1 MSARYG
7 LRQEDAPLLP
17 PKPINVPK
25 RAAWFL
31 EERVKASAAGV
42 TTIDYPGVRVGD
54 CILKL
59 RKAGVDVQTIY
70 EPHEGEFAGRHGRY
84 VLRSRVELIT
94 DDDGPPPDPK
104 PMATRSIGMV
114 AP

>member
-1 MSARYG
+1 MSAKYG

-17 PKPINVPK
+17 LKPINVPK

-31 EERVKASAAGV
+31 DELVKAAPAGV
-42 TTIDYPGVRVGD
+42 TTITYPGVRVGD

-70 EPHEGEFAGRHGRY
+70 EPHAGEFAGRHGRY
-84 VLRSRVELIT
+84 LLRSRVELIS
-94 DDDGPPPDPK
+94 DAPPRRGRQPSQDLP
-104 PMATRSIGMV
+104 AGMV